1 MGFHHLGNLS
11 SKPSVDA
18 PSCPNLIDYGQ
29 NALKRRRGLQDKDF
43 KALNLRRI
51 KHSWPMPTKERE
63 REEKF
68 TTISIMVEDEA
79 LVHDSNQHG

>member
-1 MGFHHLGNLS
+1 MGKLHSGGGEDL
-11 SKPSVDA
+11 
-18 PSCPNLIDYGQ
+18 Q
-29 NALKRRRGLQDKDF
+29 QDKYF
-43 KALNLRRI
+43 MALDLRRI